1 MGKPSTALKLLLSLL
16 SLAVVLGAMEGILRY
31 RDPRS
36 LRLTRG
42 RKPVPFRVAHPVYGH
57 ALLPGATGRTSH
69 YGEYDVPYKI
79 NSLGLRERE
88 VSRKIPPGTVR
99 LLILGDSFTEGF
111 GVKLE
116 DAFVKILERRLNA
129 SPARPGVRYETVNM
143 GVASFSPLLEYL
155 FLKETLGRIEGDF
168 LVLNLD
174 ASDFSDDNFYE
185 RGARWGP
192 GGEPL
197 AVSHGDLL
205 PNYLSYGR
213 HFLET
218 LPAAPWRNSWV
229 LRFLVWHFIRRVH
242 GGWVRSRLGRIEYD
256 RYGWTRP
263 GRRPGD
269 AWEAQL
275 GRSFGYI
282 LRIRELLKKK
292 GIGFAVALYPHGH
305 QVHPRAWC
313 AGRERAYYECGKVYG
328 SSLFAET
335 MALCRKSGLTC
346 WDLTPDFRRPD
357 ADSLFYNV
365 DEHFNA
371 KGNAVMAG
379 ALEKRLRPL
388 LARMAPQGGAP
399 AGGAPQGGAR

>member
-1 MGKPSTALKLLLSLL
+1 MRKTSTALKLLFSLL
-16 SLAVVLGAMEGILRY
+16 SLAVALGAMEGILRY

-36 LRLTRG
+36 LRLKRG
-42 RKPVPFRVAHPVYGH
+42 RKPVTFRRAHPVYGH
-57 ALLPGATGRTSH
+57 GLRPGAAGESSN
-69 YGEYDVPYKI
+69 YGEYRVPYKI
-79 NSLGLRERE
+79 NSLGLRDRE
-88 VSRKIPPGTVR
+88 FAREIPPGTVR
-99 LLILGDSFTEGF
+99 ILMTGDSFTEGF

-116 DAFVKILERRLNA
+116 SAFVKILERRLNA
-129 SPARPGVRYETVNM
+129 SPARPGARYETVNM

-155 FLKETLGRIEGDF
+155 FLKETLGRIEGNF
-168 LVLNLD
+168 LILNLD

-205 PNYLSYGR
+205 PNYLTYGR

-218 LPAAPWRNSWV
+218 LPAAPWRNSRA
-229 LRFLVWHFIRRVH
+229 LRYLVWHFIRRVH
-242 GGWVRSRLGRIEYD
+242 GGWVQSRLGHIEYD
-256 RYGWTRP
+256 RYGWTRS
-263 GRRPGD
+263 GRDGRKPRD

-292 GIGFAVALYPHGH
+292 GVGFALALYPHGH
-305 QVHPRAWC
+305 QVHPQAWC
-313 AGRERAYYECGKVYG
+313 AGRKRAYYECGKVYG
-328 SSLFAET
+328 TSLFEET

-357 ADSLFYNV
+357 ADSLFYKV

-379 ALEKRLRPL
+379 ALERRLRPL
-388 LARMAPQGGAP
+388 LAAMTPQGGAP
-399 AGGAPQGGAR
+399 QGKTR